1 MFGIFFDEFQE
12 THSMKKIL
20 PLLLVLVFSSCI
32 PLRIAP
38 TIEDYKLTKG
48 KKFKKHLPRDNA
60 FVFEDPKDAS
70 EFYNFIN
77 TKYSLD
83 YQTVEYNVPIKVE
96 GKEFFLSFYEV
107 EIPTKTI
114 NLIPLAVDATLQSK
128 GHDPILEDAQFSRK
142 GNWYLAL
149 FVYDADMKDCLK
161 SNYPSRPEILKHLQ
175 AIKKEYLTTNNY
187 LEAMMKMN

>member
-1 MFGIFFDEFQE
+1 
-12 THSMKKIL
+12 MKYL
-20 PLLLVLVFSSCI
+20 YFLLILVLISSCI

-38 TIEDYKLTKG
+38 TIKDYKLSKG

-60 FVFEDPKDAS
+60 FIFEDPKNAN

-77 TKYSLD
+77 TKYSLNH
-83 YQTVEYNVPIKVE
+83 QTVEYNVPIHVN
-96 GKEFFLSFYEV
+96 GQEFFLSFYEV
-107 EIPTKTI
+107 EIPNKSI
-114 NLIPLAVDATLQSK
+114 NLLPFFANSALENN
-128 GHDPILEDAQFSRK
+128 GFDPVFDDTPVKRK

-149 FVYDADMKDCLK
+149 FVYDTNMKDCLK
-161 SNYPSRPEILKHLQ
+161 SNYPLRTEILKHLR